1 MKWGYGP
8 LDLWA
13 ATPRFDSPPA
23 LLASLAGGGKGRL
36 KLDETKIYIGS
47 ASNLPQRIRQHRY
60 RVKTGNTTCP
70 IFYNSVKKY
79 GWHNFR
85 FGVLEYIS
93 FPIAND
99 VSQNREILLTKEQ
112 YYLDQIL

>member
-1 MKWGYGP
+1 MDLLTFGLQRRASIPP
-8 LDLWA
+8 LLC
-13 ATPRFDSPPA
+13 

-85 FGVLEYIS
+85 FGVLEYID

-99 VSQNREILLTKEQ
+99 VSQNRDILLRA
-112 YYLDQIL
+112 ILLRSNFVRVPL